1 TITSSNTVVTIATTA
16 ATLQVNT
23 TYYGHVNSII
33 NGSSSVWTSNVTTA
47 TLANIP
53 ATDVSTWTGVN
64 YTSVTV
70 NWLTGG
76 NPSNVTKYIVELS
89 TVSDFLT
96 GQLKSSTT
104 YNLSG
109 TFINLIPDTTYYA
122 QVKAVNHSEIETSY
136 LTLG

>member
-1 TITSSNTVVTIATTA
+1 SNTALTIATA
-16 ATLQVNT
+16 SVPALQVNT
-23 TYYGHVNSII
+23 TYYGRVNSII

-76 NPSNVTKYIVELS
+76 NPSNVTKYIVQLS